1 MKKSTKLILIAVMI
15 TSIIFSINF
24 SALANTDG
32 DYSYTVRNGE
42 ATISKYS
49 GTQKDVVI
57 PSELGGYPVVEIGT
71 SAFYSKSI
79 TSVVIPDTVRNIGKA
94 AFQFCDDMESVTFG
108 DSVETIG
115 EYAFYECIKIKSLI
129 LPDSLTAI
137 GKDALVCSSSL
148 KYLFVPES
156 VTSIGDEG
164 IGFKRLF
171 VYEDPNDPFT
181 KAIDGFQVYGTPG
194 SAAEK
199 YADANGFEFI
209 DSDTAFEIEA
219 LGSSLRI
226 TEPGMRFGFDIK
238 RNNAP
243 AFENLYSAEYGFLY
257 TLSGSEDKLTVE
269 NAGNGNILK
278 SKASNFINNTNDMSY
293 NLVFT
298 KIPKSA
304 YDTKISARAYAVING
319 QIYYSEIKTYCVND
333 VMTSIMNDDEISQE
347 IKDDIKT
354 AFNI

>member
-1 MKKSTKLILIAVMI
+1 MKKSTKLSLIAVMLI
-15 TSIIFSINF
+15 SIIFSINVP
-24 SALANTDG
+24 ALANTNS
-32 DYSYTVRNGE
+32 DYTYTVRNGE
-42 ATISKYS
+42 ATISRYS

-57 PSELGGYPVVEIGT
+57 PSELDGYPVVGIGA

-79 TSVVIPDTVRNIGKA
+79 TSVVIPDTVREIGKA

-108 DSVETIG
+108 NSVETIG

-129 LPDSLTAI
+129 LPDSLTTI
-137 GKDALVCSSSL
+137 GDYALVCSSSL

-194 SAAEK
+194 SAAEE

-209 DSDTAFEIEA
+209 DAYTAFEIEA
-219 LGSSLRI
+219 LGVSLRT
-226 TEPGMRFGFDIK
+226 TEPGMRFCFNIK

-257 TLSGSEDKLTVE
+257 TLSGSEDKLTIE
-269 NAGNGNILK
+269 NAGDGNILK
-278 SKASNFINNTNDMSY
+278 SVATNFIKNTNDMSY

-298 KIPKSA
+298 QIPKSA

-319 QIYYSEIKTYCVND
+319 QVYYSEIKTYCVND
-333 VMTSIMNDDEISQE
+333 VITSIMNDDEISQE
-347 IKDDIKT
+347 IKDNIKT